1 MKKSLILIFF
11 IITSLSWNLFAD
23 DISIRVNAPS
33 QVVAGDRFRLEI
45 SVNARPSEF
54 IPPTLSNF
62 RVISGPNQSSSSSV
76 QIINGKVTQSESFT
90 YTYILEASQQ
100 GSYTIGSAIF
110 IHNKVEYRSD
120 PLTINVVRG
129 GTTSA
134 SPQQPSNQQQLSSSI
149 KSDDIFIRATVSNQ
163 NPYQGEQIMISYKI
177 YTRLN
182 IAQYSIEKTPGFQ
195 AFWTEDVNLGGSQQ
209 AYNESINGVTYRVA
223 EIRRIIAFPQRSGEL
238 TIDPLE
244 LECFVQIPVQ
254 GKRGSLFDDFFGG
267 SFFGQVQNEKVT
279 IRSNPIKIDAKPLP
293 TQNRPTTF
301 SGLVG
306 SFDISATVNNME
318 IKANDASNLVISISG
333 KGNIRMVEKPII
345 QFPKNLEAFD
355 PNVSDNIQI
364 NSNGVSGSRKFDY
377 LLIPRTGGD
386 FVIPSIQFTYF
397 DPTTSKYV
405 TKKTQSFNIK
415 AEAGK
420 YVAGTTTTP
429 SSEDVGLLAEDIR
442 FIYTK
447 PIILSI
453 KGQYFYKSNTFY
465 VLIILPFALFI
476 IALIFWRRHIEMQS
490 NKALVKNRKARKI
503 ANKRLKTA
511 LLHLNNNNDK
521 SFYEEVSKTLWGY
534 ISDKMNLSVS
544 QLNRDNIEKSFNEK
558 EVPTELINQFLSALD
573 DCEFARFAPGDPRSL
588 MEDIYRQAESTII
601 NIEKDFRNKI

>member
-1 MKKSLILIFF
+1 MKKSVILIFF

-33 QVVAGDRFRLEI
+33 QLVAGDRFRLEI

-62 RVISGPNQSSSSSV
+62 KVISGPNQSSSSSV

-90 YTYILEASQQ
+90 YAYILEALQQ

-134 SPQQPSNQQQLSSSI
+134 SPQQQPSQQQSSGSI

-163 NPYQGEQIMISYKI
+163 NPFQGEQIVISYKI
-177 YTRLN
+177 YTRVN

-195 AFWTEDVNLGGSQQ
+195 AFWTEDVNLGGNQQ

-223 EIRRIIAFPQRSGEL
+223 EIRRVIAFPQRSGEM

-244 LECFVQIPVQ
+244 LECIVQIPVQ
-254 GKRGSLFDDFFGG
+254 GRRGSVFDDFFGG
-267 SFFGQVQNEKVT
+267 SFFGQVQNERVT
-279 IRSNPIKIDAKPLP
+279 VRSNPIKIDAKPLP
-293 TQNRPTTF
+293 NQNRPATF

-306 SFDISATVNNME
+306 SFDISASVNNLE
-318 IKANDASNLVISISG
+318 IKANDASNLVITVSG
-333 KGNIRMVEKPII
+333 KGNIRMVEKLSI

-377 LLIPRTGGD
+377 LLIPRTGGE

-397 DPTTSKYV
+397 DPSTSKYI

-415 AEAGK
+415 AEAGQ
-420 YVAGTTTTP
+420 YVAGTSATP

-447 PIILSI
+447 PIFLST
-453 KGQYFYKSNTFY
+453 KGKYFYKSNFFY

-476 IALIFWRRHIEMQS
+476 IALIFWRRHIELQS
-490 NKALVKNRKARKI
+490 NKALVKNRKARRI

-521 SFYEEVSKTLWGY
+521 SFYEEVSKALWGY
-534 ISDKMNLSVS
+534 ISDKMNLSIS
-544 QLNRDNIEKSFNEK
+544 QLNRDNIEKSFNDK
-558 EVPTELINQFLSALD
+558 EVPTDLINQFLSALD

-588 MEDIYRQAESTII
+588 MEDIYKQAESTII